1 MTSLRPTGMSIPG
14 WARVAFALSSGV
26 LLALAFP
33 PVGASLLAP
42 PAVALL
48 ALATYRARAGWGALL
63 GLLQGAVCFGIM
75 LRWLSVVGTDAWI
88 LLVALCAGWMALLGW
103 GSALVTRMRW
113 WPLWVACLWV
123 AQEAL
128 RDRIPIGGFPWGRL
142 AFAQTATTLT
152 PWAAIGGAA
161 LVTFATALA
170 GALLAFIIVTVVGQ
184 GSDRGRWIAAG
195 VGGLVVLGVA
205 GLAIPRPVDGQDAAG
220 PAYVT
225 AAVIQGGVPNTG
237 MTVTDDRREVLN
249 RHLGQTVA
257 LGEEVQA
264 GVAPQPG
271 LVIWPE
277 NTVDIDPYRDAE
289 VASAITTAARAVDAP
304 ILIGA
309 VIDAPGDAS
318 RIANVGIV
326 WSPESG
332 PGEFYVKRHPVPF
345 GEFIPSARSS
355 PRSSGVS
362 IE

>member
-184 GSDRGRWIAAG
+184 AGRRAGRCGPRLHHRRCHPRRGTQYGHDR
-195 VGGLVVLGVA
+195 
-205 GLAIPRPVDGQDAAG
+205 
-220 PAYVT
+220 
-225 AAVIQGGVPNTG
+225 
-237 MTVTDDRREVLN
+237 DR
-249 RHLGQTVA
+249 
-257 LGEEVQA
+257 
-264 GVAPQPG
+264 
-271 LVIWPE
+271 
-277 NTVDIDPYRDAE
+277 
-289 VASAITTAARAVDAP
+289 
-304 ILIGA
+304 
-309 VIDAPGDAS
+309 
-318 RIANVGIV
+318 
-326 WSPESG
+326 
-332 PGEFYVKRHPVPF
+332 
-345 GEFIPSARSS
+345 
-355 PRSSGVS
+355 
-362 IE
+362 